1 MLSTVHIISES
12 VFVLSLKEN
21 VVVFSTK
28 DYEDAFR
35 SCIDYA
41 VRSHLRDRYSISVRV
56 WSILCLS
63 CARSYHNLLL
73 DKSKWLHTFAFLP

>member
-41 VRSHLRDRYSISVRV
+41 VRSHLRDRYFISVRV

-63 CARSYHNLLL
+63 CAGSYHNLLL